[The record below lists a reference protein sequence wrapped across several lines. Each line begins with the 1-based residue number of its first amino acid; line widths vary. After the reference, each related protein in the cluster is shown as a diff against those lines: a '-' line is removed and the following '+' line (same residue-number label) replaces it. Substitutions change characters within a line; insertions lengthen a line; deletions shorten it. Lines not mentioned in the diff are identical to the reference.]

1 MQRQE
6 RIYDRTQ
13 SVRAALAFDTSPRT
27 PPPSTPDRT
36 YTWRRQV
43 AVAAYTWQVV
53 KEMGRRGYVWCTRT
67 MSSCFVAIDHHYIR
81 CFNSQFSSTSQQ
93 QRRRITPVLALLLLL
108 VAATVVRF
116 VVSIPYQYYNLHYV
130 RPHKPTDDTIQ
141 AHILVD
147 VAPGQK
153 AKPPPHLRGDTFY
166 IEPWTGQCKNTV
178 HGLVYATD
186 ARGITCKRRSLMPT
200 GCCGDDVRFSCST
213 CDVEAPHCCLAY
225 ERCVSCCMGPTN
237 TALVHAF
244 LAHADPK
251 HPVYGQPPSDLTL
264 FGFCTFRCRTS
275 SAGVQHQNSYR
286 SAKKH
291 CYGVHRPLKELDVV
305 NSDESALHNATTSP
319 PRHDEL
325 REQIQVAT
333 TTPPVLEYDPFYIG
347 KS

>member
-319 PRHDEL
+319 PRHDEY
-325 REQIQVAT
+325 E
-333 TTPPVLEYDPFYIG
+333 PPMDGGRSHHE
-347 KS
+347 